1 MKIVTV
7 IGARPQFIKAAMVSH
22 AIAKKHPKAIS
33 EILVHTGQHYD
44 ASMSNIFFD
53 QMSIP
58 KPNYNLGI
66 HAVRHGEMT
75 GRMLTDIEPILISEA
90 PDVVIVYGDT
100 NSTIAAALASSKLG
114 IDVAHIEA
122 GLRSYDRAMPE
133 EINRVLTDHLSKSL
147 FCPSPQAEQNL
158 KTEGITDGVHV
169 VGDVMLDAHMHFNTS
184 KVPTSIDNILHELNG
199 KDYAL
204 ATIHRSENTDNKLR
218 LEAIFEGLKRVASRM
233 TVILPLHPRTSKML
247 NNFKV
252 HLDIKDTIQVINP
265 VGYIEMLKLQKH
277 SRVIIT
283 DSGGLQKEAYFSK
296 VPCVTIR
303 ETTEW
308 NETISAGWNTL
319 CKADPD
325 AIFATTIG
333 TSKGK
338 QDSNIFGKGNTAQLI
353 LDTLIG

>member
-133 EINRVLTDHLSKSL
+133 EINRVFDGPFVKISFLSIS
-147 FCPSPQAEQNL
+147 S
-158 KTEGITDGVHV
+158 G
-169 VGDVMLDAHMHFNTS
+169 
-184 KVPTSIDNILHELNG
+184 
-199 KDYAL
+199 
-204 ATIHRSENTDNKLR
+204 
-218 LEAIFEGLKRVASRM
+218 
-233 TVILPLHPRTSKML
+233 RTKPK
-247 NNFKV
+247 NRGHN
-252 HLDIKDTIQVINP
+252 
-265 VGYIEMLKLQKH
+265 
-277 SRVIIT
+277 
-283 DSGGLQKEAYFSK
+283 
-296 VPCVTIR
+296 
-303 ETTEW
+303 
-308 NETISAGWNTL
+308 
-319 CKADPD
+319 
-325 AIFATTIG
+325 
-333 TSKGK
+333 
-338 QDSNIFGKGNTAQLI
+338 
-353 LDTLIG
+353 